1 MSLKREAEHN
11 MKIET
16 EMLQRK
22 NSNPVISVAEDG
34 IILYSNKAAET
45 LLREWRVGVGEKV
58 PFDIGNF
65 VKMAISRNSP
75 INIEV
80 NVGKKL
86 YLTTFYHFPEDN
98 CINIYGFDTSDQKLL
113 DEKVQESEI
122 KEVANLEL
130 IELIDIQASTSLSA
144 GIPPGE
150 FKLFRCKNNMWN
162 MVTPIFVGG
171 HHGGNIFPGQLFFDD
186 DPLNYDFF
194 RSQARKYGFN
204 EEEYVSA
211 LEKVPRMSRESVKT
225 DISYLMRLASMFSQ
239 LSYSNTMLIQS
250 LAERDALADAL
261 KESEKREKASSAE
274 LAVVLDAV
282 PASVMIA
289 HDPRALKMT
298 GNRLSYEWIRLP
310 EGTNI
315 SKAVPEGKRLET
327 HKLFKNGAEIPLAD
341 MPVRMAA
348 SGMDVRDYEFDVV
361 YPDGMMRHVLGN
373 FRSLRDEQGNPQGAV
388 AAIIDITERKKAE
401 DALRKSEERYRMLF
415 TNMTEAFFLAD
426 IIYSEDGK
434 PFDFRFLEINPAFEL
449 QTGKKREKILGK
461 SFLDVSANTNLTD
474 TDNFLEVALS
484 GKSTSFEMFS
494 PATGKYFEVYAFSP
508 EKGKL
513 AAILKNITDRKQ
525 IEESL
530 YKNEE
535 KYRNIV
541 ETSNEGISLN
551 DGKGLLTYTNQKMAE
566 MLGYDISEII
576 GRNILDFVEDIDDS
590 VVTNSIQRQ
599 LQDNIQSYDFKLL
612 RKDRSPLWV
621 FVNIKSF
628 LDEDGKFIGSLNMF
642 TDVTERKNAEMKL
655 KETLDN
661 LENLVKERTSEL
673 ETAYNFLKEGEK
685 SLAEAQRMA
694 HIGNWDWNLVTNQ
707 IYFSEE
713 LYRIFG
719 LEPQTVV
726 KRYESFLTHYVH
738 PDDCDYV
745 NSAVEKALKGEP
757 SIFQNRIITAT
768 GDERIIYS
776 QTETILDEKNRPIRV
791 KAIVQDVT
799 ERKKSEERIRNLANI
814 VESSNDAIGTISPE
828 GTITSWNKGAEDVY
842 GYSQEEIVGKHIS
855 VLAPSHLSD
864 EIKKRCEQV
873 KRGESIR
880 QYETLR
886 LRKGGK
892 IINVSI
898 TLSPVFDSHGKMTD
912 ISFISRDITEKTR
925 AEGKLRE
932 SEEKYRN
939 IVETANEGI
948 VKTDSESVITYVN
961 LKMVDMLGYTIEEL
975 IGKTIWG
982 FISDE
987 YKPIIK
993 MNLEK
998 RKNGIS
1004 ESIELKLIHKS
1015 GSHLWTHMNS
1025 KPLFDKESGYI
1036 GAVSL
1041 LTDITL
1047 RKEAEQALAN
1057 FEIVRE
1063 KEIHHRIKNNLQV
1076 VSSLLDFHAFKF
1088 KGRND
1093 IKDSEVIDSFRESKN
1108 RVISMALIHE
1118 ELYKGSGTETI
1129 NFSTYVEKLA
1139 NNLLSIYKLGNTDI
1153 NLIEDIDEDLF
1164 LDMDTAIPL
1173 GTIINEL
1180 VSNSFKHAF
1189 TGREKGEVRIMLH
1202 REEEKRKYIKDINED
1217 NKNSTFILTI
1227 SDDGIG
1233 IPQNLDI
1240 QELDSLGLQL
1250 VTTLVNKLGGELE
1263 LKSKNGTEFVIRFKV
1278 TKKEN

>member
-204 EEEYVSA
+204 EEEYISA

-250 LAERDALADAL
+250 LAERDALVDAL

-449 QTGKKREKILGK
+449 QTGKKGK
-461 SFLDVSANTNLTD
+461 
-474 TDNFLEVALS
+474 
-484 GKSTSFEMFS
+484 
-494 PATGKYFEVYAFSP
+494 KY
-508 EKGKL
+508 
-513 AAILKNITDRKQ
+513 
-525 IEESL
+525 
-530 YKNEE
+530 
-535 KYRNIV
+535 
-541 ETSNEGISLN
+541 
-551 DGKGLLTYTNQKMAE
+551 
-566 MLGYDISEII
+566 
-576 GRNILDFVEDIDDS
+576 
-590 VVTNSIQRQ
+590 
-599 LQDNIQSYDFKLL
+599 
-612 RKDRSPLWV
+612 
-621 FVNIKSF
+621 
-628 LDEDGKFIGSLNMF
+628 
-642 TDVTERKNAEMKL
+642 
-655 KETLDN
+655 
-661 LENLVKERTSEL
+661 
-673 ETAYNFLKEGEK
+673 
-685 SLAEAQRMA
+685 
-694 HIGNWDWNLVTNQ
+694 
-707 IYFSEE
+707 
-713 LYRIFG
+713 
-719 LEPQTVV
+719 
-726 KRYESFLTHYVH
+726 
-738 PDDCDYV
+738 
-745 NSAVEKALKGEP
+745 
-757 SIFQNRIITAT
+757 
-768 GDERIIYS
+768 
-776 QTETILDEKNRPIRV
+776 
-791 KAIVQDVT
+791 
-799 ERKKSEERIRNLANI
+799 
-814 VESSNDAIGTISPE
+814 
-828 GTITSWNKGAEDVY
+828 
-842 GYSQEEIVGKHIS
+842 
-855 VLAPSHLSD
+855 
-864 EIKKRCEQV
+864 
-873 KRGESIR
+873 
-880 QYETLR
+880 
-886 LRKGGK
+886 
-892 IINVSI
+892 
-898 TLSPVFDSHGKMTD
+898 
-912 ISFISRDITEKTR
+912 
-925 AEGKLRE
+925 
-932 SEEKYRN
+932 
-939 IVETANEGI
+939 
-948 VKTDSESVITYVN
+948 
-961 LKMVDMLGYTIEEL
+961 
-975 IGKTIWG
+975 
-982 FISDE
+982 
-987 YKPIIK
+987 
-993 MNLEK
+993 
-998 RKNGIS
+998 
-1004 ESIELKLIHKS
+1004 
-1015 GSHLWTHMNS
+1015 
-1025 KPLFDKESGYI
+1025 
-1036 GAVSL
+1036 
-1041 LTDITL
+1041 
-1047 RKEAEQALAN
+1047 
-1057 FEIVRE
+1057 
-1063 KEIHHRIKNNLQV
+1063 
-1076 VSSLLDFHAFKF
+1076 
-1088 KGRND
+1088 
-1093 IKDSEVIDSFRESKN
+1093 
-1108 RVISMALIHE
+1108 
-1118 ELYKGSGTETI
+1118 
-1129 NFSTYVEKLA
+1129 
-1139 NNLLSIYKLGNTDI
+1139 
-1153 NLIEDIDEDLF
+1153 
-1164 LDMDTAIPL
+1164 
-1173 GTIINEL
+1173 
-1180 VSNSFKHAF
+1180 
-1189 TGREKGEVRIMLH
+1189 
-1202 REEEKRKYIKDINED
+1202 
-1217 NKNSTFILTI
+1217 
-1227 SDDGIG
+1227 
-1233 IPQNLDI
+1233 
-1240 QELDSLGLQL
+1240 
-1250 VTTLVNKLGGELE
+1250 
-1263 LKSKNGTEFVIRFKV
+1263 
-1278 TKKEN
+1278 